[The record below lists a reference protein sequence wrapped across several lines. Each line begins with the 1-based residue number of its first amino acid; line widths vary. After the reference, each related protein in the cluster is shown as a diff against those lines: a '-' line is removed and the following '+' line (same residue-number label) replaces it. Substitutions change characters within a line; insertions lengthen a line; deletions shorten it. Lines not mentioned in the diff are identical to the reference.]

1 MKLVFSGTRGYIESR
16 SRRHFMHTALD
27 ISYRKDTV
35 RIDCGTDWLE
45 QAGSIKAAAI
55 AITHAHPDHAGG
67 LKNGA
72 PRPVYATEQAWES
85 MASYPI
91 QERRKV
97 NLREPFQIGKIRFE
111 AFPVIHSTRAPAV
124 GYRVDAGRV
133 SIFYVP
139 DVVYIENRQDALSGV
154 HVYIGDGATV
164 TRSFVRKVSGSLIGH
179 APVQTQL
186 TWCRKEGVPRAVIT
200 HCGSEI
206 LEGDERTLGA
216 KIRNLGKERGVE
228 ARIAHDGME
237 MVLRR

>member
-1 MKLVFSGTRGYIESR
+1 MKIVFAGTRGYIESR
-16 SRRHFMHTALD
+16 NRRHFMHTSLD
-27 ISYRKDTV
+27 VSYLTDTV
-35 RIDCGTDWLE
+35 RIDCGADWLE
-45 QAGSIKAAAI
+45 HTDSIRAAAI
-55 AITHAHPDHAGG
+55 AITHAHPDHAEG

-72 PRPVYATEQAWES
+72 PCPVYATEDAWKT

-91 QERRKV
+91 EERRKV

-124 GYRVDAGRV
+124 GYRVAAGRV

-139 DVVYIENRQDALSGV
+139 DVVYIENRQEALSGI
-154 HVYIGDGATV
+154 HLYIGDGATL
-164 TRSFVRKVSGSLIGH
+164 TQSFVRKVGGSLIGH

-186 TWCRKEGVPRAVIT
+186 TWCRKEGVPRAVIS

-206 LEGDERTLGA
+206 VEGDERTLGA
-216 KIRNLGKERGVE
+216 TLRKMAEERSVE
-228 ARIAHDGME
+228 AQIAYDGME